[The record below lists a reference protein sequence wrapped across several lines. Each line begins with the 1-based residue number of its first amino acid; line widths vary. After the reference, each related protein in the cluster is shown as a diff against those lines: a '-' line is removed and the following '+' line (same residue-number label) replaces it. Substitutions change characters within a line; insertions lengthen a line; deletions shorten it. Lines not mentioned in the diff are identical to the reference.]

1 MILRKCSP
9 LLSPSYRY
17 FPFYHFFFPSTI
29 YLIHPWFSGD
39 LSMKCA
45 RNSFL
50 APSFPARCVL
60 LISSLLLLSA
70 DFHRLWVNEQVEHP
84 EDAVKLLRGTMRF
97 TGSSTHGLSYR
108 SVLSVESRGLS
119 VRKLLTAHLGWKWDL
134 MLRLCHKKSK
144 ESRQWLRERK
154 NEPKHHKQQEPA
166 LI

>member
-17 FPFYHFFFPSTI
+17 LPCYRFFPSI
-29 YLIHPWFSGD
+29 YLIHPFLRD

-45 RNSFL
+45 CNSFL
-50 APSFPARCVL
+50 APYFPARHVL
-60 LISSLLLLSA
+60 LISSLLLSA
-70 DFHRLWVNEQVEHP
+70 DFLRLWVNGWAEHP
-84 EDAVKLLRGTMRF
+84 EDAVKLLRGTVRF

-119 VRKLLTAHLGWKWDL
+119 VKKPLTAHLGCKWDS
-134 MLRLCHKKSK
+134 MLQLCHRMSK
-144 ESRQWLRERK
+144 EYCWCLREREKEKK
-154 NEPKHHKQQEPA
+154 NPKHHQQEEPA